1 MLIGI
6 SKIPKIP
13 MGNPQIPI
21 LLLNGH
27 TNSSIWSKKTPNWNY
42 EISAYIR
49 IPSISAPNKKNSTY
63 PSQAGA
69 IGIILI
75 MRIINSFQLPA
86 KIQPFGIICKVYWL
100 NSQIVLYQFLRDKR
114 QKSDD
119 MDYEKGEK
127 NKDLTF
133 ISLLNHKQRVFV
145 HFYLFCQ
152 K

>member
-27 TNSSIWSKKTPNWNY
+27 TNSSSWSKDPNWNY

-69 IGIILI
+69 IELVLN
-75 MRIINSFQLPA
+75 MRTIFSFRYHKDTAFRMSNVSFA
-86 KIQPFGIICKVYWL
+86 KKITVICVPIW
-100 NSQIVLYQFLRDKR
+100 Q
-114 QKSDD
+114 
-119 MDYEKGEK
+119 
-127 NKDLTF
+127 
-133 ISLLNHKQRVFV
+133 H
-145 HFYLFCQ
+145 
-152 K
+152 

>member
-21 LLLNGH
+21 LLHNGQ
-27 TNSSIWSKKTPNWNY
+27 TNSSIWSRDPNWNY

-49 IPSISAPNKKNSTY
+49 IPGISAPNKKNSTY

-75 MRIINSFQLPA
+75 WN
-86 KIQPFGIICKVYWL
+86 
-100 NSQIVLYQFLRDKR
+100 
-114 QKSDD
+114 
-119 MDYEKGEK
+119 
-127 NKDLTF
+127 
-133 ISLLNHKQRVFV
+133 
-145 HFYLFCQ
+145 YLFLMIQASQVFTCS
-152 K
+152 